1 MIRRLTIVLIAVGA
15 LSLAPIGAIADER
28 APASP
33 RWTVGLDLA
42 TTGMAE
48 VRQPFRIDV
57 TPIPKAEGVVY
68 ALQVKSPEG
77 FLNQQRLTLD
87 SRGRASGFVVSNRA
101 AERTYRAVILSA
113 RGRVLASS
121 TPVTVAWAPLEH
133 SVSLTCTRTS
143 APVGVDVPCTITVTP
158 AVKLDR
164 MIASLQGMGRTDWV
178 PIEALKVTPSGV
190 ITTDVKGLAE
200 GVTTYRALLLRD
212 AKVKAESA
220 IISIAYSAP

>member
-15 LSLAPIGAIADER
+15 LSLAPMGAIADER

-33 RWTVGLDLA
+33 RWTVSLELA

-48 VRQPFRIDV
+48 VRQPVRIDV
-57 TPIPKAEGVVY
+57 TPIPKAEGVVF
-68 ALQVKSPEG
+68 ALQVKSREG
-77 FLNQQRLTLD
+77 YLSQQRLALD

-101 AERTYRAVILSA
+101 AVRTYRAVLLSA

-133 SVSLTCTRTS
+133 SVALTCTRSS
-143 APVGVDVPCTITVTP
+143 APVGVDVPCTVTVSP
-158 AVKLDR
+158 AVSLDR
-164 MIASLQGMGRTDWV
+164 MIVSLQGMGRTDWV
-178 PIEALKVTPSGV
+178 PIEALRVTSKGE
-190 ITTDVKGLAE
+190 IKTRVKGLNE

-220 IISIAYSAP
+220 IIAIAYSAP

>member
-1 MIRRLTIVLIAVGA
+1 MGA
-15 LSLAPIGAIADER
+15 HADDR

-33 RWTVGLDLA
+33 RWTVSLDMA

-57 TPIPKAEGVVY
+57 TPMPKADGVVL
-68 ALQVKSPEG
+68 ALQVKSRDGYLTP
-77 FLNQQRLTLD
+77 QRLALD
-87 SRGRASGFVVSNRA
+87 SRGQASGLVVSNRA
-101 AERTYRAVILSA
+101 TSRTYRAVLLSA

-121 TPVTVAWAPLEH
+121 TPVTVAWAPLAH
-133 SVSLTCTRTS
+133 SVTLTCTRS
-143 APVGVDVPCTITVTP
+143 RAPAGVDVPCTVKVSP

-164 MIASLQGMGRTDWV
+164 MIASLQGMGQTEWI

-200 GVTTYRALLLRD
+200 GVTSYRALLLKD
-212 AKVKAESA
+212 AKVLAESA
-220 IISIAYSAP
+220 IIAIAYSAP

>member
-1 MIRRLTIVLIAVGA
+1 MLVALGA
-15 LSLAPIGAIADER
+15 LLLAPMGAIADER

-33 RWTVGLDLA
+33 RWTVSLDLA

-48 VRQPFRIDV
+48 VRQPFRINV
-57 TPIPKAEGVVY
+57 TPVPKAEGVVF
-68 ALQVKSPEG
+68 ALQVKSREG
-77 FLNQQRLTLD
+77 YLNQQRLALD
-87 SRGRASGFVVSNRA
+87 SRGRASGLVVSKMA
-101 AERTYRAVILSA
+101 AERTYRAVLLSA

-121 TPVTVAWAPLEH
+121 TPVTVTWAPLEH
-133 SVSLTCTRTS
+133 AVSLACTRSS
-143 APVGVDVPCTITVTP
+143 APVGVDVPCTVTVSP

-212 AKVKAESA
+212 AKVLSESA